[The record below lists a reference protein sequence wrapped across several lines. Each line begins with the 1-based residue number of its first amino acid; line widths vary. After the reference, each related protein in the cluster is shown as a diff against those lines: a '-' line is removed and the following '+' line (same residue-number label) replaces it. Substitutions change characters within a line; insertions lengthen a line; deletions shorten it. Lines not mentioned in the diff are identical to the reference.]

1 MPSTY
6 AHNAIG
12 GETEKTKG
20 TEKEKAGKTAD
31 RRERTTKA
39 SDRQKERGKK
49 REETKKVGKTT
60 DRQVKERTRLEMFL
74 TVSPLPS
81 RSMIQLVACRN

>member
-12 GETEKTKG
+12 GETEKV
-20 TEKEKAGKTAD
+20 GKTSDRREKIEGTSD
-31 RRERTTKA
+31 RRERTT
-39 SDRQKERGKK
+39 
-49 REETKKVGKTT
+49 KTT
-60 DRQVKERTRLEMFL
+60 DRQVKERARLEMFL

-81 RSMIQLVACRN
+81 RSMIQLVTCRS

>member
-12 GETEKTKG
+12 GETEKAKG
-20 TEKEKAGKTAD
+20 TVKEKAGKTSDRREKIEGTSD
-31 RRERTTKA
+31 RRERTT
-39 SDRQKERGKK
+39 
-49 REETKKVGKTT
+49 KTT
-60 DRQVKERTRLEMFL
+60 DRQVKERARLEMFL

-81 RSMIQLVACRN
+81 RLMIQLVAYRS

>member
-12 GETEKTKG
+12 GETKEREETDRKGKRGKTTDRREKVNR
-20 TEKEKAGKTAD
+20 TEKEKVGKTA
-31 RRERTTKA
+31 
-39 SDRQKERGKK
+39 
-49 REETKKVGKTT
+49 
-60 DRQVKERTRLEMFL
+60 DRQVKERARLEMFL

-81 RSMIQLVACRN
+81 RSMIHLVACRS

>member
-12 GETEKTKG
+12 GETEKAKG
-20 TEKEKAGKTAD
+20 TEKEKAGKTTD
-31 RRERTTKA
+31 RREEAERVDRTA
-39 SDRQKERGKK
+39 
-49 REETKKVGKTT
+49 

-74 TVSPLPS
+74 RYRLCLLA
-81 RSMIQLVACRN
+81 Q